1 MSCRSI
7 FVSLLA
13 VVLLGAPLLACTV
26 PGAQL
31 SPDEKECC
39 KQMGGAC
46 HQNGSGMPRS
56 HSCCE
61 SVAQPQS
68 DILPSSTF
76 LFSGPTLVVS
86 AAELP
91 AEFPMAGQPG
101 PVVGSL
107 SRTHSPPGEAV
118 GASAPLRI

>member
-1 MSCRSI
+1 MSRRSI

-13 VVLLGAPLLACTV
+13 VVLFGGPLLACTV

-31 SPDEKECC
+31 SADEKECC

-61 SVAQPQS
+61 SVVQPQR
-68 DILPSSTF
+68 DLLPSSTF
-76 LFSGPTLVVS
+76 SFSGPTLVVS

-91 AEFPMAGQPG
+91 AELPLADESG
-101 PVVGSL
+101 PFVGSL
-107 SRTHSPPGEAV
+107 SHTYSPPGEAV
-118 GASAPLRI
+118 GTSAPLRI

>member
-13 VVLLGAPLLACTV
+13 VVLFGGPLLACSV
-26 PGAQL
+26 PGARL
-31 SPDEKECC
+31 SAEEKECC

-61 SVAQPQS
+61 SVVQPLG
-68 DILPSSTF
+68 DLLPSSA
-76 LFSGPTLVVS
+76 FSFPGPTLVVS

-91 AEFPMAGQPG
+91 AEFPLAEQSGPFAGL
-101 PVVGSL
+101 L
-107 SRTHSPPGEAV
+107 SHTLSPPREAL
-118 GASAPLRI
+118 GTSAPLRI

>member
-7 FVSLLA
+7 LVSLLA
-13 VVLLGAPLLACTV
+13 VVLFGGPLLACTV
-26 PGAQL
+26 PGTQL
-31 SPDEKECC
+31 SADEKECC

-61 SVAQPQS
+61 SVVQPQRNL
-68 DILPSSTF
+68 LPSSTF
-76 LFSGPTLVVS
+76 SFSGPTLVVS
-86 AAELP
+86 AVDLP
-91 AEFPMAGQPG
+91 AEFPLAEQSG
-101 PVVGSL
+101 PFVGSF
-107 SRTHSPPGEAV
+107 SHAYSPPGEAV